1 MCQCKGF
8 VPVHFDF
15 CQCMYWQNL
24 LCVRRTLKQPLCIFK
39 SKKSTG
45 NGKRTW
51 RNSFVVKGVTK
62 NGQTMTKSAT
72 TCQNSESMSKT
83 AKKMQNYIKPQK
95 CQNFLT
101 CVQKCRALIACH
113 VTATGFMFNQSINQS
128 QEAILKTEKWPKY
141 HTQVINHVPMKVLA
155 MSLQRGLGTI
165 NQSHV
170 SILKM
175 KKMAEIP

>member
-1 MCQCKGF
+1 MCPKVQS
-8 VPVHFDF
+8 FD
-15 CQCMYWQNL
+15 CLPCH
-24 LCVRRTLKQPLCIFK
+24 
-39 SKKSTG
+39 G
-45 NGKRTW
+45 NW
-51 RNSFVVKGVTK
+51 VYV
-62 NGQTMTKSAT
+62 
-72 TCQNSESMSKT
+72 
-83 AKKMQNYIKPQK
+83 
-95 CQNFLT
+95 
-101 CVQKCRALIACH
+101 
-113 VTATGFMFNQSINQS
+113 QSINQS